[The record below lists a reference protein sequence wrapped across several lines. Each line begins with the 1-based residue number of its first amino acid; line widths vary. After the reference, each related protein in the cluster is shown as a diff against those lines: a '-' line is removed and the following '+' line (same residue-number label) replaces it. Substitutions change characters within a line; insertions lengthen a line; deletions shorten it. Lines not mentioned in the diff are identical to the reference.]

1 MNIKEGAYNET
12 TTPTGVIDLGSIQE
26 LVTIFIKRFQFSKN
40 LKHFS
45 ASQLFKLVSVKVLIT
60 DLKLLDKNMFCVG
73 KPYQRKG

>member
-12 TTPTGVIDLGSIQE
+12 TTPTGVIDLGSIKE

-60 DLKLLDKNMFCVG
+60 DLKLLEKTCFMG
-73 KPYQRKG
+73 KPYQRKD